1 MTKTKQFTNWE
12 SVPII
17 MSLQTACII
26 LSRSYDSLQKH
37 SLKGDFPAFRN
48 GDRIWSVNKT
58 DLIAWIESQKVSPP
72 LPQST

>member
-1 MTKTKQFTNWE
+1 MNHIKPFTNWA
-12 SVPII
+12 SVPIVI
-17 MSLQTACII
+17 DLQIACII
-26 LSRSYDSLQKH
+26 LNRSYDNLQKH
-37 SLKGDFPAFRN
+37 ALKGDFPAFRN